1 MSWRG
6 GFMAHFAGRRQ
17 WEIATKIFCL
27 RGICGKQAEKFL
39 QRSRCGIRF
48 AVAPGRKMGVP
59 SGIAKHTRRCS
70 YLLISLFA
78 LISSAATAHAP
89 QSPPVPSPINLMPLP
104 VKVMPAAGRLMVM
117 QTFSV
122 AIAGYNE
129 PRLEHAAQRFL
140 RDLNRQTGYFLSE
153 RLGDAA
159 HATLAIQAD
168 HGSEPVQDLGE
179 DESYVLE
186 VTSAGAKLTAANPLG
201 VMHGLQTFL
210 QLVEVVPDG
219 YAAPAIHIEDTP
231 RFPWRGLSLDVSRH
245 FISMPVLQR
254 NVDALAAVKMNVLH
268 LHLSDDQGFRLQ
280 SREFPQLQ
288 DLGSD
293 GMYYSQAEMRELI
306 AYASDRGI
314 RIVPEFDM
322 PGHST
327 AWFVGYPELSSGP
340 GPYQIERR
348 WGIFD
353 PAMDPTR
360 ESTYKLLDKFIAEMA
375 SIFPDRYF
383 HIGGDEVNGKQWDAN
398 AKIHEFMRAHNLK
411 SNQEL
416 QQYFTVRVE
425 KIVSKHHK
433 SMVGWDEILTPGM
446 PKDVVIQSWR
456 GQESL
461 AEAAKQGYRGIL
473 SSGYYLDAIQPAAQH
488 YLVDPLSGPG
498 AMLTPAQ
505 QKLILGGEACMW
517 EEFASDESVESRIWP
532 RAAAVAERLWSP
544 QQVQDVNSMYRR
556 MAAVSAQLEQLGLTH
571 RSVSVKMLARL
582 AGTDD
587 IAALE
592 VLARAAQP
600 AGVSIRET
608 EAEKAGGIQ
617 TSDVPLNRMVDAI
630 SPESEEARKFSAAV
644 DQFVASK
651 FQDRAAE
658 SYLRGKLTQWR
669 DNDSALQP
677 LLQNSFLLK
686 EVVRV
691 SQNLALLGAAGLQA
705 LDYIDARK
713 AAPSEWRAQQVA
725 MIQQAAKPTADLV
738 LAVAPAVQK
747 LVEGSAALTTP

>member
-1 MSWRG
+1 
-6 GFMAHFAGRRQ
+6 
-17 WEIATKIFCL
+17 
-27 RGICGKQAEKFL
+27 
-39 QRSRCGIRF
+39 
-48 AVAPGRKMGVP
+48 MGVP

-210 QLVEVVPDG
+210 QLVEVGPDG

-738 LAVAPAVQK
+738 LAVAPALQK

>member
-1 MSWRG
+1 
-6 GFMAHFAGRRQ
+6 
-17 WEIATKIFCL
+17 
-27 RGICGKQAEKFL
+27 
-39 QRSRCGIRF
+39 
-48 AVAPGRKMGVP
+48 MGVH
-59 SGIAKHTRRCS
+59 SGIGKYARRCS
-70 YLLISLFA
+70 YLLIPMFV
-78 LISSAATAHAP
+78 LINSAAAHAP
-89 QSPPVPSPINLMPLP
+89 QSPQAPSPIHLMPLP
-104 VKVMPAAGRLMVM
+104 LKVTPAAGRLMVT

-122 AIAGYNE
+122 AIAGSNE

-140 RDLNRQTGYFLSE
+140 RDLSRQTGYFLSE
-153 RLGDAA
+153 RLADAA
-159 HATLAIQAD
+159 HATLTIHAD
-168 HGSEPVQDLGE
+168 HGSEPVQDLDE
-179 DESYVLE
+179 DESYLLE
-186 VTSAGAKLTAANPLG
+186 VSGAGAQLTAPNPLG

-210 QLVEVVPDG
+210 QLVEVTPEG

-245 FISMPVLQR
+245 FISMPVLKR

-268 LHLSDDQGFRLQ
+268 LHLSDDQGFRLE
-280 SREFPQLQ
+280 SREFPKLQ

-360 ESTYKLLDKFIAEMA
+360 DSTYKVLDKFIAEMTN
-375 SIFPDRYF
+375 IFPDRYF

-398 AKIHEFMRAHNLK
+398 PKIHEFMQAHNLK

-416 QQYFTVRVE
+416 QQFFTVRVE

-433 SMVGWDEILTPGM
+433 FMVGWDEILTPGM

-461 AEAAKQGYRGIL
+461 AEAAEQGYRGIL

-488 YLVDPLSGPG
+488 YLVDPLSGAG
-498 AMLTPAQ
+498 ATLTPAQ

-517 EEFASDESVESRIWP
+517 EEFASDESVESRVWP

-556 MAAVSAQLEQLGLTH
+556 MEAVSAQLEQLGLTH

-587 IAALE
+587 IAALD

-630 SPESEEARKFSAAV
+630 SPESEAARKFSAAV
-644 DQFVASK
+644 DRFVASK
-651 FQDRAAE
+651 FQDSAAE
-658 SYLRGKLTQWR
+658 SYIRGKLTQWR

-686 EVVRV
+686 EVVPV
-691 SQNLALLGAAGLQA
+691 SQNLAVLGAAGLQA

-713 AAPSEWRAQQVA
+713 AASGEWRGQQVA

-747 LVEGSAALTTP
+747 LVEGSAAASTTP

>member
-1 MSWRG
+1 MPV
-6 GFMAHFAGRRQ
+6 
-17 WEIATKIFCL
+17 T
-27 RGICGKQAEKFL
+27 
-39 QRSRCGIRF
+39 
-48 AVAPGRKMGVP
+48 V
-59 SGIAKHTRRCS
+59 
-70 YLLISLFA
+70 
-78 LISSAATAHAP
+78 TA
-89 QSPPVPSPINLMPLP
+89 
-104 VKVMPAAGRLMVM
+104 AAGRLVVS

-122 AIAGYNE
+122 AIVGYND
-129 PRLEHAAQRFL
+129 PKLERAAQRFL
-140 RDLNRQTGYFLSE
+140 RDMAHQTGYFLGE
-153 RLGDAA
+153 QLADAG
-159 HATLAIQAD
+159 HATLTIHAD

-179 DESYVLE
+179 DESYVLD
-186 VTSAGAKLTAANPLG
+186 VNSAGARLTAPNPLG
-201 VMHGLQTFL
+201 VMHGLETFL
-210 QLVEVVPDG
+210 QLVEVSPDS
-219 YAAPAIHIEDTP
+219 YIAPAIRIEDTP
-231 RFPWRGLSLDVSRH
+231 RFPWRGLSIDVSRH
-245 FISMPVLQR
+245 FISVPVLKR

-268 LHLSDDQGFRLQ
+268 LHLSDDQGFRLE
-280 SREFPQLQ
+280 SREFPKLQ
-288 DLGSD
+288 ELGSD

-360 ESTYKLLDKFIAEMA
+360 EPTYKLLDKFLTEMTN
-375 SIFPDRYF
+375 IFPDRYF

-398 AKIHEFMRAHNLK
+398 PKIHEFMQAHDLK

-433 SMVGWDEILTPGM
+433 FMVGWDEILTPGM

-456 GQESL
+456 GQDSL

-488 YLVDPLSGPG
+488 YLVDPLSGAG
-498 AMLTPAQ
+498 ATLTAAQ

-532 RAAAVAERLWSP
+532 RAAAIAERLWSP

-571 RSVSVKMLARL
+571 RSSSEVMLARI

-587 IAALE
+587 IAALD
-592 VLARAAQP
+592 VFAQAVQP
-600 AGVSIRET
+600 AGINIRET

-630 SPESEEARKFSAAV
+630 APESETARKFSLAV
-644 DQFVASK
+644 DAFVASK
-651 FQDRAAE
+651 FQDSTVE
-658 SYLRGKLTQWR
+658 SYLRRKLTEWR

-686 EVVRV
+686 EVAPV
-691 SQNLALLGAAGLQA
+691 SQNLAALGTAGLQA

-713 AAPSEWRAQQVA
+713 AAPGEWKVQQVS

-738 LAVAPAVQK
+738 LAAAPAVQK
-747 LVEGSAALTTP
+747 LVETSAAASTTP

>member
-1 MSWRG
+1 M
-6 GFMAHFAGRRQ
+6 F
-17 WEIATKIFCL
+17 
-27 RGICGKQAEKFL
+27 
-39 QRSRCGIRF
+39 
-48 AVAPGRKMGVP
+48 V
-59 SGIAKHTRRCS
+59 
-70 YLLISLFA
+70 LIN
-78 LISSAATAHAP
+78 SAAAHAP
-89 QSPPVPSPINLMPLP
+89 QSPQAPSPIHLMPLP
-104 VKVMPAAGRLMVM
+104 LKVTSAAGRLMVT

-122 AIAGYNE
+122 AIAGSNE

-140 RDLNRQTGYFLSE
+140 RDLSRQTGYFLSE
-153 RLGDAA
+153 RLADAA
-159 HATLAIQAD
+159 HATLTIHAD

-179 DESYVLE
+179 DESYLLE
-186 VTSAGAKLTAANPLG
+186 VSGAGAQLTAPNPLG

-210 QLVEVVPDG
+210 QLVEVTPEG

-245 FISMPVLQR
+245 FISMPVLKR

-268 LHLSDDQGFRLQ
+268 LHLSDDQGFRLE
-280 SREFPQLQ
+280 SREFPKLQ

-306 AYASDRGI
+306 AYARDRGI

-360 ESTYKLLDKFIAEMA
+360 DSTYKVLDKFIAEMTN
-375 SIFPDRYF
+375 IFPDRYF

-398 AKIHEFMRAHNLK
+398 PKIHEFMQAHNLK

-416 QQYFTVRVE
+416 QQFFTVRVE

-433 SMVGWDEILTPGM
+433 FMVGWDEILTPGM

-488 YLVDPLSGPG
+488 YLVDPLSGAG
-498 AMLTPAQ
+498 ATLTPAQ

-556 MAAVSAQLEQLGLTH
+556 MEAVSAQLEQLGLTH

-587 IAALE
+587 IAALD

-630 SPESEEARKFSAAV
+630 SPESEAARKFSAAV
-644 DQFVASK
+644 DRFVASK
-651 FQDRAAE
+651 FQDSAAE
-658 SYLRGKLTQWR
+658 SYIRGKLTQWR

-686 EVVRV
+686 EVAPV
-691 SQNLALLGAAGLQA
+691 SQNLAVLGAAGLQA

-713 AAPSEWRAQQVA
+713 AASGEWRGQQVA

-747 LVEGSAALTTP
+747 LVEGSAAASTTP

>member
-1 MSWRG
+1 M
-6 GFMAHFAGRRQ
+6 
-17 WEIATKIFCL
+17 
-27 RGICGKQAEKFL
+27 
-39 QRSRCGIRF
+39 
-48 AVAPGRKMGVP
+48 P
-59 SGIAKHTRRCS
+59 
-70 YLLISLFA
+70 
-78 LISSAATAHAP
+78 
-89 QSPPVPSPINLMPLP
+89 MPL
-104 VKVMPAAGRLMVM
+104 KVTPAAGRLMVM

-122 AIAGYNE
+122 AIAGSHE

-140 RDLNRQTGYFLSE
+140 RDLSRQTGYFLSE
-153 RLGDAA
+153 RLADAA
-159 HATLAIQAD
+159 HATLTIHAD
-168 HGSEPVQDLGE
+168 RGGEPVQDLGE
-179 DESYVLE
+179 DESYELE
-186 VTSAGAKLTAANPLG
+186 VSSGGARLTAPNPLG

-210 QLVEVVPDG
+210 QLVDITPDG

-245 FISMPVLQR
+245 FISIAVLQR
-254 NVDALAAVKMNVLH
+254 NLDALAAVKMNVLH
-268 LHLSDDQGFRLQ
+268 LHLSDDQGFRLE
-280 SREFPQLQ
+280 SREFPKLQ

-293 GMYYSQAEMRELI
+293 GMYYSQAEMRELV

-360 ESTYKLLDKFIAEMA
+360 ESTYKLLDKFIAEMTN
-375 SIFPDRYF
+375 IFPDRYF

-398 AKIHEFMRAHNLK
+398 PKIHEFMQAHNLK

-416 QQYFTVRVE
+416 QQFFTVRVE

-433 SMVGWDEILTPGM
+433 FMVGWDEILTPDM

-488 YLVDPLSGPG
+488 YLVDPLSGAG

-517 EEFASDESVESRIWP
+517 EEFASEENVESRIWP

-544 QQVQDVNSMYRR
+544 QQVQDVNSMYLR

-571 RSVSVKMLARL
+571 RSVRAKMLARL

-600 AGVSIRET
+600 AGVSVRET

-644 DQFVASK
+644 DRFVASG
-651 FQDRAAE
+651 FQDLAAE
-658 SYLRGKLTQWR
+658 SYIRGKVTQWR
-669 DNDSALQP
+669 DNDNALQP

-686 EVVRV
+686 EVAPV
-691 SQNLALLGAAGLQA
+691 SQNLAVLGSAGLQA
-705 LDYIDARK
+705 LDYIDGRK
-713 AAPSEWRAQQVA
+713 AASVEWKVQQVA
-725 MIQQAAKPTADLV
+725 MIQQAARPTADLV

-747 LVEGSAALTTP
+747 LVEGTAAAASTP

>member
-1 MSWRG
+1 
-6 GFMAHFAGRRQ
+6 
-17 WEIATKIFCL
+17 
-27 RGICGKQAEKFL
+27 
-39 QRSRCGIRF
+39 
-48 AVAPGRKMGVP
+48 MGVP

-89 QSPPVPSPINLMPLP
+89 QSPPAPSPINLMPLP

-140 RDLNRQTGYFLSE
+140 RDLGRQTGYFLSE

-159 HATLAIQAD
+159 HATLAIRAD
-168 HGSEPVQDLGE
+168 HGSEPVQDLAE

-592 VLARAAQP
+592 VLARTAQP

-686 EVVRV
+686 EVAPV

-713 AAPSEWRAQQVA
+713 AAPGEWRAQQVA

-747 LVEGSAALTTP
+747 LVEGSAAASTTP

>member
-1 MSWRG
+1 
-6 GFMAHFAGRRQ
+6 
-17 WEIATKIFCL
+17 
-27 RGICGKQAEKFL
+27 
-39 QRSRCGIRF
+39 
-48 AVAPGRKMGVP
+48 
-59 SGIAKHTRRCS
+59 
-70 YLLISLFA
+70 
-78 LISSAATAHAP
+78 
-89 QSPPVPSPINLMPLP
+89 MPLP
-104 VKVMPAAGRLMVM
+104 LKVTPAAGRLMVT

-122 AIAGYNE
+122 AIAGSNE

-140 RDLNRQTGYFLSE
+140 RDLSRQTGYFLSE
-153 RLGDAA
+153 RLADAA
-159 HATLAIQAD
+159 HATLTIHAD
-168 HGSEPVQDLGE
+168 HGSEPVQDLDE
-179 DESYVLE
+179 DESYLLE
-186 VTSAGAKLTAANPLG
+186 VSRAGAQLTAPNPLG

-210 QLVEVVPDG
+210 QLVEVTPEG

-245 FISMPVLQR
+245 FISMPVLKR

-268 LHLSDDQGFRLQ
+268 LHLSDDQGFRLE
-280 SREFPQLQ
+280 SREFPKLQ

-360 ESTYKLLDKFIAEMA
+360 DSTYKVLDKFIAEMTN
-375 SIFPDRYF
+375 IFPDRYF

-398 AKIHEFMRAHNLK
+398 PKIHEFMQAHNLK

-416 QQYFTVRVE
+416 QQFFTVRVE

-433 SMVGWDEILTPGM
+433 FMVGWDEILTPGM

-488 YLVDPLSGPG
+488 YLVDPLSGAG
-498 AMLTPAQ
+498 ATLTPAQ

-517 EEFASDESVESRIWP
+517 EEFASDESVESRVWP

-556 MAAVSAQLEQLGLTH
+556 MEAVSAQLEQLGLTH

-587 IAALE
+587 IAALD

-630 SPESEEARKFSAAV
+630 SPESEAARKFSAAV
-644 DQFVASK
+644 DRFVASK
-651 FQDRAAE
+651 FQDSAAE
-658 SYLRGKLTQWR
+658 SYIRGKLTQWR

-686 EVVRV
+686 EVVPV
-691 SQNLALLGAAGLQA
+691 SQNLAVLGAAGLQA

-713 AAPSEWRAQQVA
+713 AASGEWRGQQVA

-747 LVEGSAALTTP
+747 LVEGSAAASTTP

>member
-1 MSWRG
+1 MG
-6 GFMAHFAGRRQ
+6 AYFGIGRN
-17 WEIATKIFCL
+17 
-27 RGICGKQAEKFL
+27 
-39 QRSRCGIRF
+39 
-48 AVAPGRKMGVP
+48 AVWL
-59 SGIAKHTRRCS
+59 S
-70 YLLISLFA
+70 YLLVSLFA
-78 LISSAATAHAP
+78 LIRSAATARAP
-89 QSPPVPSPINLMPLP
+89 QVASPTINVMPLP
-104 VKVMPAAGRLMVM
+104 ATVTLGVGRFMVV

-122 AIAGYNE
+122 AIAGYNG
-129 PRLEHAAQRFL
+129 PRLERAAQRFL
-140 RDLNRQTGYFLSE
+140 RDLGRQTGYFVSPG
-153 RLGDAA
+153 LGDAG
-159 HATLAIQAD
+159 HASLVIHAEHDSA
-168 HGSEPVQDLGE
+168 PVQDLGE
-179 DESYVLE
+179 DESYVLD
-186 VTSAGAKLTAANPLG
+186 VSSTGAKLTAPNPLG
-201 VMHGLQTFL
+201 VMRGLQTFL
-210 QLVEVVPDG
+210 QLVEVTPDG
-219 YAAPAIHIEDTP
+219 YAAPAVHIEDSP
-231 RFPWRGLSLDVSRH
+231 RFPWRGLSIDVSRH
-245 FISMPVLQR
+245 FITMPVLRR
-254 NVDALAAVKMNVLH
+254 NVDAMAAVKMNVLH
-268 LHLSDDQGFRLQ
+268 LHLSDDQGFRLE
-280 SREFPQLQ
+280 SKEFPKLQ
-288 DLGSD
+288 EFGSD
-293 GMYYSQAEMRELI
+293 GMYYTQSEMRELI
-306 AYASDRGI
+306 AYASDRGV
-314 RIVPEFDM
+314 RVVPEFDM

-327 AWFVGYPELSSGP
+327 AWFAGYPELASGSGP
-340 GPYQIERR
+340 YRIERR

-353 PAMDPTR
+353 PAMDPAR
-360 ESTYKLLDKFIAEMA
+360 ESTYKVLDKFIGEMA
-375 SIFPDRYF
+375 TLFPDRYF
-383 HIGGDEVNGKQWDAN
+383 HIGGDEVNGKEWDAN
-398 AKIHEFMRAHNLK
+398 PKIREFMQAHNLK

-433 SMVGWDEILTPGM
+433 FMVGWDEILTPGM

-488 YLVDPLSGPG
+488 YLVDPSSGAG
-498 AMLTPAQ
+498 ATLTPAQ
-505 QKLILGGEACMW
+505 QKLILGGESCMW

-592 VLARAAQP
+592 VLARTAQP

-713 AAPSEWRAQQVA
+713 AAPGEWRAQQVA

-738 LAVAPAVQK
+738 LAVAPALQK

>member
-1 MSWRG
+1 
-6 GFMAHFAGRRQ
+6 
-17 WEIATKIFCL
+17 
-27 RGICGKQAEKFL
+27 
-39 QRSRCGIRF
+39 
-48 AVAPGRKMGVP
+48 
-59 SGIAKHTRRCS
+59 
-70 YLLISLFA
+70 
-78 LISSAATAHAP
+78 
-89 QSPPVPSPINLMPLP
+89 MPLP

-210 QLVEVVPDG
+210 QLVEVGPDG

-592 VLARAAQP
+592 VLARTAQP

-686 EVVRV
+686 EVAPV

-738 LAVAPAVQK
+738 LAVAPALQK